1 MSNQFKFIR
10 VDRFFDDMNREDCFD
25 TDDMDG
31 ISPNF
36 RFVLAS
42 DCPQDINECLD
53 TDGTLDTSVVTLIDT
68 DGVDDG
74 YCSILWGKGVNG
86 ERSMS
91 INDSTV
97 TFDLG
102 EYTVGI
108 KGLFLCATNNG
119 TGYVIAYCILDKVL
133 ETDGVMIMPC
143 DGMVWSVRYG

>member
-25 TDDMDG
+25 TEDMDC

-42 DCPQDINECLD
+42 DCKQNIEDCLDIDGTLDLNEVTLLD
-53 TDGTLDTSVVTLIDT
+53 TDGA
-68 DGVDDG
+68 DDG
-74 YCSILWGKGVNG
+74 MCSMLWSQGING

-91 INDSTV
+91 ISDSTV
-97 TFDLG
+97 SFDIG
-102 EYTVGI
+102 EDTANI
-108 KGLFLCATNNG
+108 KGIFLCAVNNG

-133 ETDGVMIMPC
+133 EVDGVLILPC
-143 DGMVWSVRYG
+143 NGMVWSVHYG